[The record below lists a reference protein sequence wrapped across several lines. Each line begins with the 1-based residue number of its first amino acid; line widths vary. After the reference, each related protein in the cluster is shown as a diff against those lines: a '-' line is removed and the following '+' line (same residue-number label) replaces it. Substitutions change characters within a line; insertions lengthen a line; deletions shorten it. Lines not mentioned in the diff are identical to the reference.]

1 MRALAPLSTL
11 LLAGNAALLLW
22 IGALAATGALSGD
35 TLPPPPPPPAAAPRP
50 APAADPGAHLPLGG
64 MPGGPTAP
72 HDACERLEGFLL
84 QLNAQLGAAGRP
96 APRAPP
102 ALRQLRATGRCAVGE
117 PAVAAVLFAYGDA
130 LRAAG
135 LPLIGPLTGGSGGAH
150 KTLRVE
156 RRAPAP

>member
-22 IGALAATGALSGD
+22 IGALAATGALSGN
-35 TLPPPPPPPAAAPRP
+35 TTPLPPTPPTAAPTAAAP
-50 APAADPGAHLPLGG
+50 ADPRGHLPLGG

-72 HDACERLEGFLL
+72 HDACLRLEGFLL
-84 QLNAQLGAAGRP
+84 NLNAQLVAAGKVG
-96 APRAPP
+96 PRTLPE
-102 ALRQLRATGRCAVGE
+102 LRQLSATGRCAVSE
-117 PAVAAVLFAYGDA
+117 PAVAEVLSAYGVA

-135 LPLIGPLTGGSGGAH
+135 LPLVGPVTGGSGGAH

-156 RRAPAP
+156 RRAPTP

>member
-35 TLPPPPPPPAAAPRP
+35 SPPPPPPPAAPTP
-50 APAADPGAHLPLGG
+50 APAPTADPGAHLPLGG

-72 HDACERLEGFLL
+72 HDACQRLEGYLL
-84 QLNAQLGAAGRP
+84 QLNAQLVAAGRA
-96 APRAPP
+96 APRELP

-117 PAVAAVLFAYGDA
+117 PAVAAALFAYGDA

-135 LPLIGPLTGGSGGAH
+135 LPLTGPLTGGSGGAH